1 MKAGITL
8 SVTNLPQFDRGVTV
22 LLLQQ
27 AKHNI
32 KSSMQLGGLSPLSI
46 QNYCECDF
54 IFQQDVDQKRNI
66 VRVTLFWMLL
76 SNILLRIIDF

>member
-32 KSSMQLGGLSPLSI
+32 KSSMQLGCLSPLSI

>member
-32 KSSMQLGGLSPLSI
+32 KSSMHLGCLSPLSI